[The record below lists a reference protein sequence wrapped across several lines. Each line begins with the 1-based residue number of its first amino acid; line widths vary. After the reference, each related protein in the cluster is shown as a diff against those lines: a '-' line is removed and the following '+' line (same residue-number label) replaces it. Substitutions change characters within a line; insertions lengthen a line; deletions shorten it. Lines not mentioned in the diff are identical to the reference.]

1 MKLTQLA
8 LLAAPA
14 SAVLGN
20 WTLVKLTDA
29 ATQKGAVCL
38 DGSPSAYYIR
48 QPLVAEEV
56 AGRNQW
62 LIFHEGGGWCVNDQN
77 CFSRSQSDL
86 GSSKAYPAAM
96 SKEEASDLYDA
107 LPGFTVV
114 YAKYCDGSSLTGDR
128 DEPVVVGGNASQTI
142 FYRGRRVLDA
152 LLDDLLDSK
161 GLAAADTLLYAGC
174 SAGALTAYSHVDYV
188 AARLPATTTTVGM
201 GDAMFS
207 LQWRDFAQRN
217 TSDPSSSYY
226 AG

>member
-1 MKLTQLA
+1 MKFMHLA

-29 ATQKGAVCL
+29 AAQKGAVCL

-48 QPLVAEEV
+48 PPLTPS
-56 AGRNQW
+56 GRNQW
-62 LIFHEGGGWCVNDQN
+62 LIFHEGGGWCNGDQN
-77 CFSRSQSDL
+77 CFQRSQSDL

-96 SKEEASDLYDA
+96 SREEASDLYDA

-128 DEPVVVGGNASQTI
+128 DEPVVVGGNTSQTI

-152 LLDDLLDSK
+152 LLDDLLGSK
-161 GLAAADTLLYAGC
+161 GLAAADALLYSGC

-188 AARLPATTTTVGM
+188 AARVPATTTTVGM

-217 TSDPSSSYY
+217 TSDPSTSYY
-226 AG
+226 SG